1 MVESPQ
7 HLPKPSIWPILVA
20 TGITLMVAGVL
31 SHWLVSA
38 AGIILLIVSV
48 GGWTQENREQARDTD
63 EPEPDEEAAH
73 E

>member
-20 TGITLMVAGVL
+20 AGITLMVVGVL
-31 SHWLVSA
+31 SHWAVSVI
-38 AGIILLIVSV
+38 GTVLLIVSL
-48 GGWTQENREQARDTD
+48 GGWTQENREQAHPIE
-63 EPEPDEEAAH
+63 EPEPEEEAAY